1 MTHYINIREEL
12 YPLLRMESGYSN
24 SSNKC
29 CSTATETV
37 ERTGCKPDDG
47 TQDNGPNKNQEGN
60 DLARVKLQANS
71 ENVQGA
77 ASVAPKVKGR

>member
-29 CSTATETV
+29 CSCTIADV
-37 ERTGCKPDDG
+37 ESGNQPLSHARSG
-47 TQDNGPNKNQEGN
+47 NLNNQEGDGLDN
-60 DLARVKLQANS
+60 RKLCGTYSDREPALG
-71 ENVQGA
+71 GA
-77 ASVAPKVKGR
+77 APAKKEEN